1 MTFRG
6 HCKRH
11 GTVYG
16 FGMNLFLLR
25 HGIAVERDEFD
36 AANDEARPITRKGRR
51 QLRAVAKAMRAME
64 LRFDTILSSQL
75 VRARQTAEI
84 ITAEFKLE
92 QRLALANE
100 LKPGGGAKKL
110 IQKIGGLKPAPENV
124 LLVGHEPDLNELIS
138 LLVTG
143 QAGGGFALKKGGL
156 AKLKIEKIRSGK
168 CALFAWLLTP
178 AQMKLMR

>member
-1 MTFRG
+1 
-6 HCKRH
+6 
-11 GTVYG
+11 
-16 FGMNLFLLR
+16 MNLFLLR

-110 IQKIGGLKPAPENV
+110 IQKIGGLKPVVPAPV
-124 LLVGHEPDLNELIS
+124 PRVGPCPDSGMETGTRHQH
-138 LLVTG
+138 VT
-143 QAGGGFALKKGGL
+143 
-156 AKLKIEKIRSGK
+156 
-168 CALFAWLLTP
+168 P
-178 AQMKLMR
+178 